1 MPRKGENIRKR
12 KDGRWEGRYKRGVKE
27 NGTTDY
33 GSVYGKTYKEV
44 KEKLTI
50 AKQNVGKN
58 INSTNS
64 ERKFSEILLLW
75 KQTNRIR
82 LKGGSEQRYDYLIQT
97 HILPTLGGLKLSQI
111 SAASVN
117 TFLMDKLSNGRL
129 DGNGGLSPSYVSSI
143 MIIVNSAINFAVA
156 EQMCPPLKTPIYKP
170 QTETKELE
178 ILNYDQQ
185 STIEHYASSN
195 LNATNI
201 GVLITLYTGLRIGEV
216 CALTWDDVDLQN
228 QVIHVRHTIARIKNE
243 NKDGKTKTLLVV
255 DEPKTKSSK
264 RDIPIHPKLLV
275 DLVEYRKVSASK
287 YVVSDST
294 DFVSPRTYEY
304 RYHRLLESC
313 GVDSINYHALRHTFA
328 SRCVEVG
335 VDIKSLSEILG
346 HRDSS
351 ITLNTYVHTSMQQK
365 RVQLDKL
372 SSLVAI

>member
-27 NGTTDY
+27 DGGIDY

-44 KEKLTI
+44 KERLSN
-50 AKQNVGKN
+50 AKQSNG
-58 INSTNS
+58 SDAMSANS
-64 ERKFSEILLLW
+64 ERRFSEVLLLW

-97 HILPTLGGLKLSQI
+97 HILPALGGLKLSQI

-117 TFLMDKLSNGRL
+117 TFLMDKLTNGRL
-129 DGNGGLSPSYVSSI
+129 DGSGGLSPSYVSSI

-156 EQMCPPLKTPIYKP
+156 EQMCPPLRTPIYKP
-170 QTETKELE
+170 KAETKELE
-178 ILNYDQQ
+178 ILDYKQQ
-185 STIEHYASSN
+185 SAIEQYARCN
-195 LNATNI
+195 LNSSSI
-201 GVLITLYTGLRIGEV
+201 GILITLYAGLRIGEI
-216 CALTWDDVDLQN
+216 CALTWDDIDFKN

-243 NKDGKTKTLLVV
+243 NKNGKTKTLLVV

-264 RDIPIHPKLLV
+264 RDIPIHPKLLN
-275 DLVEYRKVSASK
+275 DLVEYHKVSMSK

-304 RYHRLLESC
+304 RYHRLLDCC

-365 RVQLDKL
+365 RSQLDKL
-372 SSLVAI
+372 SSLEAI

>member
-27 NGTTDY
+27 NGNPDY

-44 KEKLTI
+44 KEKLSI
-50 AKQNVGKN
+50 AKQNIQSNNASVN
-58 INSTNS
+58 T
-64 ERKFSEILLLW
+64 ERRFSEVLLLW
-75 KQTNRIR
+75 KQTNQIR
-82 LKGGSEQRYDYLIQT
+82 LKGGSEQRYDYLIES
-97 HILPTLGGLKLSQI
+97 HILPSLGGLKLSQI
-111 SAASVN
+111 SAACVN
-117 TFLMDKLSNGRL
+117 TFLRNKLTSGRL
-129 DGNGGLSPSYVSSI
+129 DGKGGLSPSYVSSI

-156 EQMCPPLKTPIYKP
+156 EEMCQPLKTPIYKP
-170 QTETKELE
+170 QSDSKELE
-178 ILNYDQQ
+178 ILDHEQQ
-185 STIEHYASSN
+185 SIIEEYASSN

-216 CALTWDDVDLQN
+216 CALAWDDIDFLN

-243 NKDGKTKTLLVV
+243 NKDAKTKTLLIV

-264 RDIPIHPKLLV
+264 RDIPIHPALMNALS
-275 DLVEYRKVSASK
+275 EYRKASTSK
-287 YVVSDST
+287 YVVSDNT
-294 DFVSPRTYEY
+294 DFVSPRTFEY
-304 RYHRLLESC
+304 RYHRLLDCC
-313 GVDSINYHALRHTFA
+313 GIASINYHALRHTFA

-372 SSLVAI
+372 SSVITI

>member
-27 NGTTDY
+27 NGSPDY

-44 KEKLTI
+44 KEKLAI
-50 AKQNVGKN
+50 AKQNIDCKSAS
-58 INSTNS
+58 INS
-64 ERKFSEILLLW
+64 ERKFSEVLLLW
-75 KQTNRIR
+75 RQTNRIR
-82 LKGGSEQRYDYLIQT
+82 LKGGTEQRYDYLIQT
-97 HILPTLGGLKLSQI
+97 HILPSLGGLKLSQI

-117 TFLMDKLSNGRL
+117 TFLMSKLTNGRL

-156 EQMCPPLKTPIYKP
+156 EQMCLPLRTPIYKP
-170 QTETKELE
+170 QAESKELE
-178 ILNYDQQ
+178 ILDYKQQ
-185 STIEHYASSN
+185 SIIEEYASSN

-216 CALTWDDVDLQN
+216 CALTWDDVDLPN

-243 NKDGKTKTLLVV
+243 NKDVKTKTLLVI

-264 RDIPIHPKLLV
+264 RDIPIHPVLMNALS
-275 DLVEYRKVSASK
+275 EYRKTSTSK
-287 YVVSDST
+287 YVVSDNAS
-294 DFVSPRTYEY
+294 FVSPRTYEY
-304 RYHRLLESC
+304 RYHRLLDCC

-372 SSLVAI
+372 SSVLTI

>member
-27 NGTTDY
+27 NGTPDY

-44 KEKLTI
+44 KEKLTF
-50 AKQNVGKN
+50 AKQNIGSN
-58 INSTNS
+58 ALSTNS
-64 ERKFSEILLLW
+64 ERKFSEVLLLW

-97 HILPTLGGLKLSQI
+97 HILPMLGGLKLSQI

-117 TFLMDKLSNGRL
+117 TFLMNKLANGRL
-129 DGNGGLSPSYVSSI
+129 DGTGGLSPSYVSSI
-143 MIIVNSAINFAVA
+143 MIIVNSAIDFAVA

-170 QTETKELE
+170 KPETKELE
-178 ILNYDQQ
+178 ILDYEQQ
-185 STIEHYASSN
+185 SIIEQYASNN
-195 LNATNI
+195 LNSTNI

-216 CALTWDDVDLQN
+216 CALTWDDIDLHN

-243 NKDGKTKTLLVV
+243 NKDSKTKTLLII

-264 RDIPIHPKLLV
+264 RDIPIHPTLLV
-275 DLVEYRKVSASK
+275 ALVEYRKSSASK

-294 DFVSPRTYEY
+294 NFVSPRTYEY
-304 RYHRLLESC
+304 RYHRLLDRC

>member
-27 NGTTDY
+27 DGGIDY

-64 ERKFSEILLLW
+64 ERKFSEVLLLW

-117 TFLMDKLSNGRL
+117 TFLMDKLANGRL

-178 ILNYDQQ
+178 ILDYDQQ
-185 STIEHYASSN
+185 STIEHFASSN

-228 QVIHVRHTIARIKNE
+228 KVIHVRHTIARIKNE